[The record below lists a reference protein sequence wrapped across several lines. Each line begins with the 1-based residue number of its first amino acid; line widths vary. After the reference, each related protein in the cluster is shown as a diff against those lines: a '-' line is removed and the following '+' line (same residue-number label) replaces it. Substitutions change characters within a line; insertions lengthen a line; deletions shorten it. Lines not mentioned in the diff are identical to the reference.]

1 MGITPGNLVYLR
13 PKGYASPSWAIR
25 PQVRVDESGMGV
37 IIKSLGKDPN
47 ERECFEVL
55 VKDRVLMV
63 WEDEIVNKEVE
74 TLTK

>member
-1 MGITPGNLVYLR
+1 
-13 PKGYASPSWAIR
+13 
-25 PQVRVDESGMGV
+25 MGV